1 MGRYHIPNYA
11 YTTSCL
17 CILRYNNSCASIY
30 DHHSSFSLV
39 FKECKSIISADLL
52 FFSVECESY
61 GISDYCVISYVILS
75 IHA

>member
-1 MGRYHIPNYA
+1 MGRYHITNYA

-30 DHHSSFSLV
+30 EHHSSFSLV

-52 FFSVECESY
+52 IVRNKYSKFMLEY
-61 GISDYCVISYVILS
+61 Q
-75 IHA
+75 